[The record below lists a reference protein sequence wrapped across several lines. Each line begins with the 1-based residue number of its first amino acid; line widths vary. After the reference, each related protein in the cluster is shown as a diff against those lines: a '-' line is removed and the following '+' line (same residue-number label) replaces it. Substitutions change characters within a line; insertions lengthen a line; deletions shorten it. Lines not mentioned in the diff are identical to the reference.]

1 MRGEGH
7 ENAFIPEAEIQAR
20 SLTAVV
26 YREYLDSGYLIPKP
40 NKLIL
45 ADINEPVFNHRV
57 PGTVIYTRPGQ
68 RIKIHVWNCDE
79 HSHSLHVHGLRY
91 GIDSDGSWPF
101 GTEAAHHGGRSDAI
115 CPGETWTYTFEVM
128 ESMIGAWPFHD
139 HTFHHHMKID
149 QGLFGGIVG
158 TSVRG
163 KTPSSYC
170 LPKDFLEDL
179 YQKIAKI
186 EGLSST
192 VKHEFNTKNEQME
205 PLQLPSGLHAKR
217 LKRMSSQMLNSGM
230 HFLEEYT
237 MMELSKPK
245 RRISTDHVPVFFHL
259 MVDRES
265 KPTFSSGDI
274 EEFVGIFEHTFA
286 VAGDYEYFCQHHPIM
301 TGIVR
306 VNTRRARQCIC

>member
-26 YREYLDSGYLIPKP
+26 YREYLDSGYMIPKP
-40 NKLIL
+40 DKLIL

-68 RIKIHVWNCDE
+68 RIKIHVWNCDDN
-79 HSHSLHVHGLRY
+79 SHSLHVHGLRY
-91 GIDSDGSWPF
+91 GIDSDGSWPL

-149 QGLFGGIVG
+149 QGLFGGIIVLPCEEKPPR
-158 TSVRG
+158 SV
-163 KTPSSYC
+163 P
-170 LPKDFLEDL
+170 LPKAFLEDL

-186 EGLSST
+186 EGLSLT
-192 VKHEFNTKNEQME
+192 NKQEFNTENEQME
-205 PLQLPSGLHAKR
+205 PIRLPPVLHAKR
-217 LKRMSSQMLNSGM
+217 LKPMSRQLLDEWSA
-230 HFLEEYT
+230 
-237 MMELSKPK
+237 
-245 RRISTDHVPVFFHL
+245 
-259 MVDRES
+259 
-265 KPTFSSGDI
+265 FS
-274 EEFVGIFEHTFA
+274 
-286 VAGDYEYFCQHHPIM
+286 
-301 TGIVR
+301 
-306 VNTRRARQCIC
+306 